1 LAKALTQE
9 QNWPRSTAVYLRLWE
24 GYPSEFSLQ
33 DATHLLI
40 SAHRAQDS
48 TTIARVARAFP
59 QLTESKSLIDMAESF
74 ENPGPALLPLR
85 ADKAADRLQSLDDA
99 FRSIQNTRQ
108 DP

>member
-1 LAKALTQE
+1 
-9 QNWPRSTAVYLRLWE
+9 
-24 GYPSEFSLQ
+24 
-33 DATHLLI
+33 
-40 SAHRAQDS
+40 
-48 TTIARVARAFP
+48 
-59 QLTESKSLIDMAESF
+59 LIDMAESF